1 MSPMSNT
8 SGRGQDLRALL
19 MVITERVGN
28 LQEDMRELKGSMAHL
43 SEVISHIED
52 MERRLASLED
62 WQEWAQR
69 IILGAIIM
77 AVIGLVLGGAGA
89 AGIAHQIT
97 GR

>member
-1 MSPMSNT
+1 
-8 SGRGQDLRALL
+8 

-28 LQEDMRELKGSMAHL
+28 LQEDLRELKDSMAHL
-43 SEVISHIED
+43 SNGMRHIED

-62 WQEWAQR
+62 WQEWTQR
-69 IILGAIIM
+69 IILGAVIM

-89 AGIAHQIT
+89 AGIARQIT

>member
-8 SGRGQDLRALL
+8 GGRGQDTRAIL

-28 LQEDMRELKGSMAHL
+28 LQEDLRELKDSVAHL
-43 SEVISHIED
+43 SNGMNHIED

-69 IILGAIIM
+69 IILGAVIM